1 MRDAPLK
8 TEIKDGQLVISIG
21 VNTLCYAVSVGRSY
35 GMGEISIIDSDVFAG
50 ELLQELNDESED
62 GSTAVHR
69 MLDDVASQAIENGAE
84 GAEYDAV

>member
-1 MRDAPLK
+1 MRDEPLK
-8 TEIKDGQLVISIG
+8 TEIKDGLLVISIG
-21 VNTLCYAVSVGRSY
+21 VDTMCYAVSAGRSY
-35 GMGEISIIDSDVFAG
+35 GMGEISIIDNDVFAG

-69 MLDDVASQAIENGAE
+69 MLDDAASQAIENGAE